1 MVDVPNSTHEVWGK
15 FWTHT
20 HFQRCGG
27 TLSLHFSF
35 CFNVRTH
42 VWQKK
47 QQHSFH
53 CRIATNATTY
63 TMQVEKTLGKGTTR
77 VGEVLH
83 VGVEVLVIRFMRAHL
98 CTYPAGFY
106 YSRIRDHTKVVNI
119 NFG

>member
-20 HFQRCGG
+20 HFSGVEA
-27 TLSLHFSF
+27 L
-35 CFNVRTH
+35 
-42 VWQKK
+42 
-47 QQHSFH
+47 FH
-53 CRIATNATTY
+53 CTSASACRIANNATTY
-63 TMQVEKTLGKGTTR
+63 TMQVEKTLGKGTTP